1 METRHRFYAA
11 PARSAAGQPDSPSEA
26 LPRDDARVPVFT
38 IAAMAFIDGQG
49 EPWCCTVRD
58 LSHGGARLE
67 LDRTRPPR
75 VSEQLP
81 DHILLYFCPDR
92 TEVQCRVA
100 WRDGRHF
107 GVQFAGEII
116 ASTRRPV

>member
-11 PARSAAGQPDSPSEA
+11 PARSTAGLPDSSSEA
-26 LPRDDARVPVFT
+26 RPRDDARVPVFMVAGLVFT
-38 IAAMAFIDGQG
+38 EGRSEG
-49 EPWCCTVRD
+49 WNCTVRD

-67 LDRTRPPR
+67 LDRIRPPR

-81 DHILLYFCPDR
+81 DCIVLYFCPDR
-92 TEVQCRVA
+92 TEVRCRIV

-107 GVQFAGEII
+107 GVQFDSEIA

>member
-1 METRHRFYAA
+1 METRHRFYMA
-11 PARSAAGQPDSPSEA
+11 PARSAAGLPDSPSEA

-38 IAAMAFIDGQG
+38 VAGMVFIEGLS
-49 EPWCCTVRD
+49 EPWWCTVRD

-67 LDRTRPPR
+67 LDRCKPPR

-81 DHILLYFCPDR
+81 DQVILYFCPDR
-92 TEVQCRVA
+92 TEVACRVA

-107 GVQFAGEII
+107 GVQFTGDIA

>member
-1 METRHRFYAA
+1 METRHRFYMA
-11 PARSAAGQPDSPSEA
+11 PARSAAGLPDSPSEA

-38 IAAMAFIDGQG
+38 VAGMVFMEGLS
-49 EPWCCTVRD
+49 EPWWCTVRD

-67 LDRTRPPR
+67 LDRCKPSR

-81 DHILLYFCPDR
+81 DQMILYFCPDR
-92 TEVQCRVA
+92 TEVQCRVC

-107 GVQFAGEII
+107 GVQFIGDIA